1 MTQLASGL
9 LFEIVKY
16 FKVMF
21 NILKFFNMKEIV
33 KS

>member
-9 LFEIVKY
+9 LLKIVKY
-16 FKVMF
+16 FKIMF
-21 NILKFFNMKEIV
+21 NILKFLNIKEIV

>member
-9 LFEIVKY
+9 LFKIVKY